1 MFDRMRNMM
10 ERQVKH
16 LVRLVDDLLDVSR
29 ISRGKI
35 DLRKERVDLATA
47 LNHAVDTSQPAIE
60 EARHKLTVTLPPEP
74 FYVEGD
80 PTRLVQVVSN
90 LLHNA
95 AKYTPA
101 GGHISLSMER
111 EDAEMRTPF
120 ISTTDRRNAEKK
132 NIRISW
138 AVIRV
143 RDNGLGIPREMV
155 TRIFDMFVQIEE
167 HRGKVQGG
175 LGIGLSLVH
184 SLVHMHG
191 GMVEVHSPGL
201 GQGSEFIVRLPLLL
215 ANPDGPGKV
224 QGGPE
229 EQAIPIPV
237 RRRILVVDDSRDSAD
252 SLGVL
257 VQALGHEVRTAYDG
271 PSALALA
278 ETFVP
283 DLVLLDIGM
292 PGMDGY
298 EVARRMRQ
306 VPSLHDTLLVAQTG
320 WGQDEDRSRSQEA
333 GFDCHLVKPV
343 ERTGLQT
350 LLEAATRTS

>member
-1 MFDRMRNMM
+1 
-10 ERQVKH
+10 
-16 LVRLVDDLLDVSR
+16 
-29 ISRGKI
+29 
-35 DLRKERVDLATA
+35 
-47 LNHAVDTSQPAIE
+47 
-60 EARHKLTVTLPPEP
+60 
-74 FYVEGD
+74 
-80 PTRLVQVVSN
+80 
-90 LLHNA
+90 
-95 AKYTPA
+95 
-101 GGHISLSMER
+101 
-111 EDAEMRTPF
+111 
-120 ISTTDRRNAEKK
+120 
-132 NIRISW
+132 
-138 AVIRV
+138 
-143 RDNGLGIPREMV
+143 
-155 TRIFDMFVQIEE
+155 MFVQIEE

-271 PSALALA
+271 PSALALLRPLCPTWCCWTLACRGWMATRWPDGWRGA
-278 ETFVP
+278 EP
-283 DLVLLDIGM
+283 PRHPALW
-292 PGMDGY
+292 
-298 EVARRMRQ
+298 RR
-306 VPSLHDTLLVAQTG
+306 P
-320 WGQDEDRSRSQEA
+320 A
-333 GFDCHLVKPV
+333 GGRT
-343 ERTGLQT
+343 RTGAAARKQASIATWSNRWKGRLQT